1 MINITPDSVI
11 NAIKEQVSCD
21 LAGESV
27 ILNLKNSTYFGLNPV
42 GSTIWSLIQ
51 EPRKVGEIVSTIL
64 QEYSVERDECEK
76 DLLKL
81 LEDSESNALIQVL

>member
-81 LEDSESNALIQVL
+81 LEDLESNALIQVL